1 MFINIINI
9 ETTSV
14 GRINQLAMVLMAV
27 GIPILTKTV
36 GVRVRVIWDFS
47 PHERP

>member
-9 ETTSV
+9 ETSPV
-14 GRINQLAMVLMAV
+14 GRINQSAMVLMAV
-27 GIPILTKTV
+27 GIPILIKTV
-36 GVRVRVIWDFS
+36 RVRTRVIWDFS

>member
-9 ETTSV
+9 ETTPV
-14 GRINQLAMVLMAV
+14 GRINQSATVLMAV
-27 GIPILTKTV
+27 GIPILIKP
-36 GVRVRVIWDFS
+36 VRVRVIWDFS

>member
-14 GRINQLAMVLMAV
+14 GRINQSATVLMAM
-27 GIPILTKTV
+27 GIPILKT
-36 GVRVRVIWDFS
+36 VRVRVIWDFS